1 MQVLGIA
8 LFLVLLELTAGS
20 FISLYFLDLRGD
32 SSRGFIIFQGVLYI
46 LFGLLALGAMNAFA
60 SPQLVRGYGLDEP
73 WLRGQGPLTLALT
86 LLLIPWNVL
95 LWLDRS
101 PRVAGKGAKAAKAAK
116 AVQAEPAPAIRLARF
131 ALGGLITLV
140 AFADLFVVG
149 MAYRALAE
157 SRLGGA
163 LVVLAL
169 IAGALALG
177 GVMTAMLLGHW
188 YLNTPTASGKPLE
201 FVTTLTLVALTL
213 ELALSLFIG
222 PATIHATVQKTTI
235 TPGTTIQTTQGGVV
249 VSTPTASAG
258 QGSATQPGQPN
269 TTVRQTPLALGA
281 MTWLQYILGFLA
293 PLGLGATALYLTR
306 GRSFQSATGM
316 LYLCV
321 SFIFLGE
328 ILARGLLLFPIF
340 S

>member
-1 MQVLGIA
+1 MQVLPLA

-20 FISLYFLDLRGD
+20 FISLFLLDVRGD
-32 SSRGFIIFQGVLYI
+32 SSRNFIIFQGVLYA
-46 LFGLLALGAMNAFA
+46 LAALLTIGAMNAFA
-60 SPQLVRGYGLDEP
+60 SPQIVHGYGLDEP
-73 WLRGQGPLTLALT
+73 WLRGQGPLTVALLALM
-86 LLLIPWNVL
+86 LPWNLL
-95 LWLDRS
+95 LWLDRA
-101 PRVAGKGAKAAKAAK
+101 PRSKGA
-116 AVQAEPAPAIRLARF
+116 QAPRSLRTALGEPPLRLARF
-131 ALGGLITLV
+131 ALGALTSLV
-140 AFADLFVVG
+140 ALADLAVVG

-169 IAGALALG
+169 VAGALALG

-201 FVTTLTLVALTL
+201 FVTTLTLI
-213 ELALSLFIG
+213 ALSLELILLLFVG
-222 PATIHATVQKTTI
+222 PATVHATVQVAHV
-235 TPGTTIQTTQGGVV
+235 TPGTVIHTTGGGVV
-249 VSTPTASAG
+249 VSTPTAGPNGQAG
-258 QGSATQPGQPN
+258 QPQSAARETPIA
-269 TTVRQTPLALGA
+269 TTA
-281 MTWLQYILGFLA
+281 MLWLEYVLGFLA
-293 PLGLGATALYLTR
+293 PLALAGVALYLTR

-321 SFIFLGE
+321 SFVFLGE